1 MFLHSATRPF
11 VESILKLLYNYHV
24 NETEEMRSKSLART
38 KQNRNHGFLPGLCNF
53 IGIVIIMLVIVFC
66 LILILP
72 KQFGYQ
78 VYNVVSGS
86 MEPEIPVG
94 SMIFVENTAPEEVAA
109 GQIIAFEAG
118 GSVVSHRVVENRN
131 AAGEFV
137 TKGDANDTEDINT
150 IPYDSLIGRVA
161 YHVPRIG
168 QFMMVYTSPIGKAYV
183 LGFALCGLLF
193 NVLGGRLRAA
203 RRED

>member
-1 MFLHSATRPF
+1 M
-11 VESILKLLYNYHV
+11 
-24 NETEEMRSKSLART
+24 
-38 KQNRNHGFLPGLCNF
+38 PGLCNF
-53 IGIVIIMLVIVFC
+53 IGIVIILMVIAFC

-72 KQFGYQ
+72 NQFGYQ
-78 VYNVVSGS
+78 VFNVVSGS

-94 SMIFVENTAPEEVAA
+94 SMIFVDNTAPEEVAV
-109 GQIIAFEAG
+109 GQIIAFQSG
-118 GSVVSHRVVENRN
+118 GSVVAHRVVENQSVV
-131 AAGEFV
+131 GEFV

-150 IPYDSLIGRVA
+150 IPYSALIGRVA

-168 QFMMVYTSPIGKAYV
+168 QFMMVYTSPIGKVYV